1 MATRAPST
9 RAGKPKPPTTYHHG
23 NLRQVLID
31 ATLALIEEGGPEAV
45 TVREAARR
53 AGVSPG
59 APFRHFPTRT
69 SLMTAVAEANMILAP
84 SRLVSETRVDFRCAA
99 LDSLERARESGA
111 PLLAIDMG
119 ETRDVDASGL
129 GILVLV
135 QKRARERGITTRL
148 LNTQSSVRS
157 LLTLTK
163 LEPLFEFA

>member
-1 MATRAPST
+1 MS
-9 RAGKPKPPTTYHHG
+9 
-23 NLRQVLID
+23 
-31 ATLALIEEGGPEAV
+31 
-45 TVREAARR
+45 
-53 AGVSPG
+53 
-59 APFRHFPTRT
+59 
-69 SLMTAVAEANMILAP
+69 AVAEAIPIQAP
-84 SRLVSETRVDFRCAA
+84 ARLVSETRVDFRCAA
-99 LDSLERARESGA
+99 LDSLERAKEGGT

-148 LNTQSSVRS
+148 LNTQSNVRS